1 MTWERATIC
10 AEPVLE
16 FDDILL
22 EIECLR
28 VRRGGRLVHLGSIEF
43 GILVALLENPSQV
56 WTRAALVE
64 RVWGQ
69 QATVDRRVVDVHVA
83 RLRKALGQADNKY
96 PIRTVRGVG
105 YALGQRRDAAIG
117 TPKSQH
123 TSPPAL

>member
-1 MTWERATIC
+1 MTWARAAIGTDL
-10 AEPVLE
+10 ELE

-28 VRRGGRLVHLGSIEF
+28 VRRGGRLVRLGSIEF
-43 GILVALLENPSQV
+43 GILAVLLESPSHI

-69 QATVDRRVVDVHVA
+69 RAAVNRRVIDVHVA
-83 RLRKALGQADNKY
+83 RLRKALGQTDNKY

-105 YALGQRRDAAIG
+105 YVLG
-117 TPKSQH
+117 
-123 TSPPAL
+123 